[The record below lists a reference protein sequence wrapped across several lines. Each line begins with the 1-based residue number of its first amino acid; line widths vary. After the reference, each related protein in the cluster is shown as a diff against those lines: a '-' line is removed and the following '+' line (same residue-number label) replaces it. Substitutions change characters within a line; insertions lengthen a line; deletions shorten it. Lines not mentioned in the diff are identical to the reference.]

1 MATSDLSR
9 SGSYLVL
16 IVLDV
21 EHTETRTVV
30 DEFFILSVLYVI
42 NLQLVRDVFNVAS
55 SLFR

>member
-30 DEFFILSVLYVI
+30 DEFFYFECV
-42 NLQLVRDVFNVAS
+42 VRYKLTAS
-55 SLFR
+55 ARRI